1 MNPRSKKKKENSP
14 FNLSG
19 ILCTIQVRHN
29 HLCFQIVKRCDLQCA
44 RTPLQQTLKKKTC
57 GHQGHLTR
65 CECWS
70 AYIIRSTPHYASKLG
85 IFRYAEQMLSRANFV
100 GRIMLIHID
109 RNHHLHGCCCALHAQ
124 HGNSDF
130 LPKTFPLHCPCSAR
144 LSSTRNRRKQPGP
157 VSKDGEMWNHV
168 TVDIDVQGI

>member
-1 MNPRSKKKKENSP
+1 MNPRSKKKKKICHSICLG
-14 FNLSG
+14 FCAQSKFGTITCVFRLSSG
-19 ILCTIQVRHN
+19 VTCNAQEHP
-29 HLCFQIVKRCDLQCA
+29 CSKPC
-44 RTPLQQTLKKKTC
+44 KKKC

-70 AYIIRSTPHYASKLG
+70 TYIIKSTPHYASKLG

-109 RNHHLHGCCCALHAQ
+109 RNHHLHGCCCTLHAQ
-124 HGNSDF
+124 HGKSDF

-168 TVDIDVQGI
+168 TADIDVQGI